1 MSYSQVLSVGLSDS
15 LIDDPSFQ
23 DPNPPQP
30 GVPMNPSTQ
39 YTTPTHGAYTS
50 SAQGPPP
57 PIPGNRPPPIPGNRP
72 GVPTAP
78 AAPMPVPQ
86 HILNNHTADA
96 PFIPIPVHAASGHAS
111 AQSTNADNILLTIVY
126 NGLVV
131 PNPRAPPPPY
141 GNLKVQG
148 YNPLVDAETIMNACK
163 GFGTDEAALIKT
175 LTKIVPLKMDALADF
190 YVSKYG
196 QRLVDHIDKKTRSW
210 FGMGLHGL
218 VTGPLAWDVELLHE
232 AVDGVGTDEDLLT
245 ELIIDR
251 SSDDLYR
258 LSVEYKYKYGSDLSV
273 KIRDDLSGQT
283 EKLYLIALNARRPT
297 ESTPIDYTLVDKD
310 ILDLFNA
317 GQGKRGR
324 NEFLGSV
331 GGYGAKYRSLTK
343 VIKSEF
349 TGHMRA
355 SLLFA
360 VEGVKPKRDQRGIW
374 RDAKMID
381 KAMVGFGT
389 RDKQLVYRI
398 VRAQWDRERFV
409 AIKEAYHRRT
419 GKTLESRVKSETSG
433 DYQKLMLALIKGD

>member
-1 MSYSQVLSVGLSDS
+1 
-15 LIDDPSFQ
+15 
-23 DPNPPQP
+23 
-30 GVPMNPSTQ
+30 
-39 YTTPTHGAYTS
+39 
-50 SAQGPPP
+50 
-57 PIPGNRPPPIPGNRP
+57 
-72 GVPTAP
+72 
-78 AAPMPVPQ
+78 
-86 HILNNHTADA
+86 
-96 PFIPIPVHAASGHAS
+96 
-111 AQSTNADNILLTIVY
+111 
-126 NGLVV
+126 
-131 PNPRAPPPPY
+131 
-141 GNLKVQG
+141 
-148 YNPLVDAETIMNACK
+148 
-163 GFGTDEAALIKT
+163 
-175 LTKIVPLKMDALADF
+175 
-190 YVSKYG
+190 
-196 QRLVDHIDKKTRSW
+196 
-210 FGMGLHGL
+210 
-218 VTGPLAWDVELLHE
+218 
-232 AVDGVGTDEDLLT
+232 
-245 ELIIDR
+245 
-251 SSDDLYR
+251 

-324 NEFLGSV
+324 NEMVFFNIICQRSRAHLSAVV
-331 GGYGAKYRSLTK
+331 GGFGAKYRSLTK